1 MTHICLEIG
10 TQCFCLQP
18 SRVNIT
24 QESDHPVVKAAVE
37 KTAASNGQLLGQ
49 TWKQVH
55 SRIYHA
61 AMDSYKDKGMTLE
74 ECKQRASYACANGKV
89 MWETAEDSECKI
101 DMAYLEF
108 DIHLFMVEL

>member
-1 MTHICLEIG
+1 M
-10 TQCFCLQP
+10 
-18 SRVNIT
+18 
-24 QESDHPVVKAAVE
+24 KATVE
-37 KTAASNGQLLGQ
+37 KTAGNNGQLLGQ

-89 MWETAEDSECKI
+89 MWETSEDSECKI

>member
-1 MTHICLEIG
+1 
-10 TQCFCLQP
+10 
-18 SRVNIT
+18 
-24 QESDHPVVKAAVE
+24 VKAMVE
-37 KTAASNGQLLGQ
+37 KTVGSNGRLLGQ

-61 AMDSYKDKGMTLE
+61 AMESYKGKEMAVE
-74 ECKQRASYACANGKV
+74 ECKQRAAYACAHGKV
-89 MWETAEDSECKI
+89 MWEASKDCECKI